1 MMISFKNHYVIDE
14 VFILYYAVTIF
25 MTHIIPIGVEVSEV
39 IPKKCKIFKSIKNFK
54 TTFQNIENGEDWYH
68 WMIGCDFHVRKI
80 AKNVFDFAHGKS
92 PKIFKDFLKLTVL
105 SFSEFNFTCLFSELS
120 HKNVSFNG
128 KWLDKIFIFSKS
140 GTIND
145 FETESYIFYTG
156 YLYFQLFSFLWF
168 LILKKIKILSSDFP
182 LKETFFWDN
191 SENRQVKLNSEHD
204 KTVNFRKSLKILG
217 LFPCAK
223 SKTFLAPFLMFL
235 TVALKFL
242 IDSKILH
249 LLGIMSGNYQ
259 WLNHYVTDK
268 WATVTI
274 NLASLYNRSQDN
286 L

>member
-1 MMISFKNHYVIDE
+1 
-14 VFILYYAVTIF
+14 
-25 MTHIIPIGVEVSEV
+25 
-39 IPKKCKIFKSIKNFK
+39 
-54 TTFQNIENGEDWYH
+54 
-68 WMIGCDFHVRKI
+68 MIGCDFHVRKI

-182 LKETFFWDN
+182 LKETFFLDN

-204 KTVNFRKSLKILG
+204 KTSGCNYGLDIFFSISKCRTAGRHAGVDLTGSTPNRVLSVHRSIDTYREVTLTMNSVFTQSLQFINSFYSLK
-217 LFPCAK
+217 CR
-223 SKTFLAPFLMFL
+223 
-235 TVALKFL
+235 
-242 IDSKILH
+242 
-249 LLGIMSGNYQ
+249 
-259 WLNHYVTDK
+259 
-268 WATVTI
+268 
-274 NLASLYNRSQDN
+274 NLSFYLS
-286 L
+286 